1 MRKVA
6 FVLGLLA
13 LSLSRAPIASA
24 DTYQLGGP
32 AASAVW
38 SSYDGQMATQA
49 VILTVSDA
57 KAPVTGPA
65 IGPDQGPAAG
75 QTARCT
81 FNVLQWG
88 FTFQGLVFRHF
99 YGNAELPAGALT
111 VPTDLSTGALDA
123 VVKGTL
129 VSQVGFNYSVRRDVN
144 CRVKADWTPSGEP
157 QDGHSNWT
165 YQVMG
170 YGAALNAA
178 ITGRPATASGTAVLD
193 GLTLPLG
200 NTNYG
205 SIAKIVDGALSV
217 NVR

>member
-6 FVLGLLA
+6 FGLGLLA

-49 VILTVSDA
+49 IILTVSDA
-57 KAPVTGPA
+57 KGSSGNGA
-65 IGPDQGPAAG
+65 

-88 FTFQGLVFRHF
+88 FTFNGLVFKHF
-99 YGNAELPAGALT
+99 YGDAELPAGALT
-111 VPTDLSTGALDA
+111 VPADMSAGSLDA
-123 VVKGTL
+123 MLKGTL
-129 VSQVGFNYSVRRDVN
+129 VSQVGFNYSVRRDVT
-144 CRVKADWTPSGEP
+144 CRLKCDWVPSGEP
-157 QDGHSNWT
+157 QNGQSNWT

-170 YGAALNAA
+170 YGAALSAA
-178 ITGRPATASGTAVLD
+178 ITGRPAAATATAILD
-193 GLTLPLG
+193 GVTLPLG
-200 NTNYG
+200 HTNYG
-205 SIAKIVDGALSV
+205 SIAQIVDGALSV
-217 NVR
+217 SVR

>member
-6 FVLGLLA
+6 FGLGLLA

-24 DTYQLGGP
+24 DTYKLGGP

-57 KAPVTGPA
+57 KGPN
-65 IGPDQGPAAG
+65 GDAA

-88 FTFQGLVFRHF
+88 FTFNGLVFKHF

-111 VPTDLSTGALDA
+111 VPTDMSTGALDA
-123 VVKGTL
+123 VLKGTL
-129 VSQVGFNYSVRRDVN
+129 VSQVGFNYSVRRDVTCN
-144 CRVKADWTPSGEP
+144 LKCDWVPSGDA
-157 QDGHSNWT
+157 QNGQSNWS

-170 YGAALNAA
+170 YGAALSAA
-178 ITGRPATASGTAVLD
+178 ISGRPAAATATATLD

-200 NTNYG
+200 HTDYG
-205 SIAKIVDGALSV
+205 SLAHIVDGALSV
-217 NVR
+217 SVR